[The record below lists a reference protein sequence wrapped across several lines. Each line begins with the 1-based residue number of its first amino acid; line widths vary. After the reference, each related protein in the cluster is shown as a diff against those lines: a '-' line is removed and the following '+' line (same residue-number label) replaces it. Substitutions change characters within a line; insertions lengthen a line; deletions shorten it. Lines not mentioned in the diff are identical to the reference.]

1 MNVTSTMMMM
11 TGGLLWAFDIGS
23 IEDLRRKIRG
33 GLGVDGTGRN
43 ARAVEEEFEEWM
55 ASTLER
61 KRWKEGEG
69 ETEGTEGFE
78 VQGTRKNER
87 GKPR

>member
-1 MNVTSTMMMM
+1 MMMM

-23 IEDLRRKIRG
+23 IDDLRRKIRG

-43 ARAVEEEFEEWM
+43 ERAVEEEFEEWM
-55 ASTLER
+55 ASVLER
-61 KRWKEGEG
+61 KKRKEEAGKG
-69 ETEGTEGFE
+69 DE
-78 VQGTRKNER
+78 VGDLEIQGNRRNER